1 VQEAYKIGNAQ
12 SIGSYQI
19 QSSYFATYCSDCGCL
34 AVLADGTADHING
47 RRCAVLAAEACIW
60 EFQKMQQNTDYPV
73 YFNAV
78 AKRILWDMREII
90 FLGKTPYLSVS
101 IQWLKNTEL
110 FYYSAGNNRNFL
122 FDGSNYQI
130 LSESCGKANIRKG
143 MTAGMISRG
152 VWEAL
157 NEKELLSYLQ
167 KKEHPYD
174 KAQQVIMGVKKKN
187 RKMAGT
193 AAVLLVEG
201 CL

>member
-1 VQEAYKIGNAQ
+1 
-12 SIGSYQI
+12 
-19 QSSYFATYCSDCGCL
+19 
-34 AVLADGTADHING
+34 
-47 RRCAVLAAEACIW
+47 
-60 EFQKMQQNTDYPV
+60 
-73 YFNAV
+73 
-78 AKRILWDMREII
+78 
-90 FLGKTPYLSVS
+90 
-101 IQWLKNTEL
+101 
-110 FYYSAGNNRNFL
+110 
-122 FDGSNYQI
+122 
-130 LSESCGKANIRKG
+130 